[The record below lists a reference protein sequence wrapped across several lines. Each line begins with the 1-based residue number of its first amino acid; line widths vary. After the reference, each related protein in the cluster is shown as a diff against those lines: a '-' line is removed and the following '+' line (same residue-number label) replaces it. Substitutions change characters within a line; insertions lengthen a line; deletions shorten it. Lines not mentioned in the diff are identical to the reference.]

1 MWGGP
6 NFPIDFP
13 SQKKFME
20 CYPEVDVYVSTEG
33 ELGFSNVVKLI
44 LETDSL
50 KNAKQTILKNTI
62 DGCISRSETGD
73 IHYNI
78 PTLRISSLNDIPSPY
93 QNGMMEQ
100 TFLSSIDFYQ
110 IN

>member
-1 MWGGP
+1 MCKKSNSNVITIWGGP

-13 SQKKFME
+13 SQKKFMRR
-20 CYPEVDVYVSTEG
+20 YPEVDVYVPTEG
-33 ELGFSNVVKLI
+33 ELGFSNVIKLI

-73 IHYNI
+73 IHYDI
-78 PTLRISSLNDIPSPY
+78 PTLRVSSPVSYTHLTLPTI
-93 QNGMMEQ
+93 
-100 TFLSSIDFYQ
+100 LLV
-110 IN
+110 